1 MSVSTVQVLHG
12 ILFPGAQ
19 FLSELTDTTP
29 AANIDMLVGKA
40 AGHPDPLFL
49 ANQGVK
55 PDVRFN
61 TPQLKTILDLCSTA
75 FVADLSGGNTD
86 LFYKQV
92 TNLGVRLA
100 AATTSHL
107 RFRMASSV
115 LYWTSIGAQHQQI
128 ASLAGRIVPIYN
140 GTNAPIVPAGSL
152 ALSGTPAA
160 AEYYTLGPV
169 VINTVTL
176 PGVQSWTLDLGIR
189 VMEVSS
195 DGDVYT
201 TFCAIQEREP
211 VLEVTS
217 LETGAWATYGLDGTA
232 VSALV
237 FYLRKKAA
245 DGGNVANGTTGH
257 MSFTAG
263 GGKIMLGSTSAG
275 GNEPA
280 GTTLRIPLRAADS
293 SGATVTINTN
303 TTIA

>member
-1 MSVSTVQVLHG
+1 
-12 ILFPGAQ
+12 
-19 FLSELTDTTP
+19 
-29 AANIDMLVGKA
+29 
-40 AGHPDPLFL
+40 
-49 ANQGVK
+49 
-55 PDVRFN
+55 
-61 TPQLKTILDLCSTA
+61 
-75 FVADLSGGNTD
+75 VADLSGGNTD